1 MLNRCDSRQ
10 GMRAT
15 IKHLKNMIIFWSK
28 SLFGCTE
35 KDAMGIM
42 KMITSLTFCSL
53 LKKHFLIG
61 SIRMWNCIS
70 GEDSGSPTATHLAL
84 TGSEKVLQG
93 TIVHGQEETGMS

>member
-1 MLNRCDSRQ
+1 
-10 GMRAT
+10 MRAT

-53 LKKHFLIG
+53 L
-61 SIRMWNCIS
+61 RNIS
-70 GEDSGSPTATHLAL
+70 
-84 TGSEKVLQG
+84 
-93 TIVHGQEETGMS
+93 